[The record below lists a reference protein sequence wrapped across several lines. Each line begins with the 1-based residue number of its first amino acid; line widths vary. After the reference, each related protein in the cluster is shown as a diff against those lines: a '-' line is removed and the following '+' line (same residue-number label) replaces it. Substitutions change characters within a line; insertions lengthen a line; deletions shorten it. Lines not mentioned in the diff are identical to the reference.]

1 MQDKELSTE
10 ELIAQDVGA
19 RLPEGLM
26 AHVIAGLALLWSLF
40 QLWIASPLPFIFR
53 VGVLND
59 TETRAIHLAF
69 ALLLAFLAY
78 PAFKR
83 SPRNRVPLVD
93 IALGLVAAASA
104 AYLYIF
110 YQQLALRP
118 GSLTTADLVTACIGI
133 PLLLEATRR
142 ALGPPLAIIALV
154 FLVYSLAGPYMP
166 GFLAHRGVSFTA
178 LANHQWI
185 TTEGVFG
192 IALGVSTSFVF
203 LFVLFG
209 ALLERAGAGH
219 YFIQLAFSMLGHMR
233 GGPAK
238 AAVVSSALTG
248 MISGSSIANVVTTG
262 TFTIPMMKKVGFSKE
277 KAGAVEVASSVNGQI
292 MPPVMGAAA
301 FLMVEYVGIP
311 YVEIIK
317 HAFLPATISYI
328 ALLYIVHLEA
338 LKQGMQPI
346 GNHQPKPWLRRLT
359 GFAFGAAL
367 VSGLSLAVYY
377 GLGWL
382 KPALGDYVL
391 PGISVLLA
399 AAYFGLLK
407 VAASNPPL
415 PAEDPNKPLTELPQ
429 TRSVLLSGLHF
440 LLPVVVLVWCLMVE
454 RLSPGLSAFWGSV
467 MLVIILLTQRPL
479 LSWLRADQGA
489 THGGFVDGVVDL
501 REGLI
506 SGARNMIGIGI
517 ATAAAGVIVGAVSQT
532 GVGLVLADVVEV
544 LSMGNLMLMLL
555 FTAVFSL
562 ILGMGLPT
570 TANYIVVSSLMAP
583 VVVALG
589 QQNGLIV
596 PLIAVHL
603 FVFYFGIMAD
613 VTPPV
618 GLASFAAAAVSK
630 GDPIKTG
637 ITAFYYSLRTAALP
651 FLFIFNTDLLL
662 IDVGFWHGVLIF
674 LVATGAMLI
683 FAAGTQG
690 YFLVR
695 SRWYEGVLL
704 LLVAFTLFRPGF
716 WMDIVHDPYRDIPP
730 AQLAQALGSV
740 DENSQLQLRIRGEDA
755 VGDAR
760 EFALLLPV
768 PSGASGEE
776 RLEKLGLMTYEEGG
790 KVLVDSVTFG
800 SPAAEAGLEF
810 DQEILVVRA
819 PTDRWA
825 KEWMWLPGL
834 LVFGLVV
841 WLQRRR
847 ARKQTPGSDNPAQRP
862 QPSH

>member
-1 MQDKELSTE
+1 MSEKKLSVE

-19 RLPEGLM
+19 RTPGGIM
-26 AHVIAGLALLWSLF
+26 AKVSAGLALSWSLF
-40 QLWIASPLPFIFR
+40 QLWIASPLPFM
-53 VGVLND
+53 VGFGVFNS

-69 ALLLAFLAY
+69 ALLLAFLVF
-78 PAFKR
+78 PAFKS
-83 SPRNRVPLVD
+83 SPRNRVPIID
-93 IALGLVAAASA
+93 IAIGLIAAASS
-104 AYLYIF
+104 AYLFIF
-110 YQQLALRP
+110 YQDLSQRP
-118 GSLTTADLVTACIGI
+118 GSLTTADLTTACVGI
-133 PLLLEATRR
+133 VLLLEATRR

-154 FLVYSLAGPYMP
+154 FLAYSLAGPYMP
-166 GFLAHRGVSFTA
+166 SLLAHRGVTFHA

-219 YFIQLAFSMLGHMR
+219 YFIQLAFSMLGHLR

-238 AAVVSSALTG
+238 AAVVASGLTG

-262 TFTIPMMKKVGFSKE
+262 TFTIPMMKRTGFSAE
-277 KAGAVEVASSVNGQI
+277 KAGAIEVASSVNGQI

-301 FLMVEYVGIP
+301 FLMVEYIGMP

-317 HAFLPATISYI
+317 HAFLPAAISYI
-328 ALLYIVHLEA
+328 ALLYIVHLES
-338 LKQGMQPI
+338 LKLGLQPI
-346 GNHQPKPWLRRLT
+346 GGYQPKPWLRRLT

-382 KPALGDYVL
+382 KPVLGDYVL
-391 PGISVLLA
+391 EGVGVLLA
-399 AAYFGLLK
+399 IAYLGLLK
-407 VAASNPPL
+407 IAASVAPL
-415 PAEDPNKPLTELPQ
+415 PPEDPNAPLDSLPQ
-429 TRSVLLSGLHF
+429 TRAVLLSGLHF

-454 RLSPGLSAFWGSV
+454 RLSPGLSAFWGSM
-467 MLVIILLTQRPL
+467 MLVFILLTQRPL
-479 LSWLRADQGA
+479 LSWMRTDGQHD
-489 THGGFVDGVVDL
+489 HGNFVDGLIDL
-501 REGLI
+501 REGLLA
-506 SGARNMIGIGI
+506 GARNMIGIGI
-517 ATAAAGVIVGAVSQT
+517 ATAAAGLIVGAVSQT
-532 GVGLVLADVVEV
+532 GVGLVLADLVEL
-544 LSMGNLMLMLL
+544 LSMGNLLLMLIL
-555 FTAVFSL
+555 IAVFSL
-562 ILGMGLPT
+562 VLGMGLPT
-570 TANYIVVSSLMAP
+570 TANYIVVSSLLAP
-583 VVVALG
+583 VVVTLG

-662 IDVGFWHGVLIF
+662 IDVSFWHGVLIF
-674 LVATGAMLI
+674 IISTAAMLI

-690 YFLVR
+690 FFLVR
-695 SRWYEGVLL
+695 SRWYEGLLL

-716 WMDIVHDPYRDIPP
+716 WIDMLHDPYRDIAP
-730 AQLAQALGSV
+730 AQLVQVMGDV
-740 DENSQLQLRIRGEDA
+740 DAESQLRLRVKGIDAIGEPQ
-755 VGDAR
+755 
-760 EFALLLPV
+760 EFSMLLPV
-768 PSGASGEE
+768 PSGDTGAE
-776 RLEKLGLMTYEEGG
+776 RLQKLGLMLYEEDG
-790 KVLVDSVTFG
+790 KVLVDSVAFN
-800 SPAAEAGLEF
+800 SPAADLGFDF
-810 DQEILVVRA
+810 DQEILLVRA
-819 PTDRWA
+819 PTERWL
-825 KEWMWLPGL
+825 KELMWIPGFL
-834 LVFGLVV
+834 ILALVV

-847 ARKQTPGSDNPAQRP
+847 RPAEDSKP
-862 QPSH
+862 PLTATT